1 MRSLLTKRAGKLIRL
16 MLKPVKVSADVY
28 DLCKKAY
35 YYSQNSDE
43 SFDMTIGPITGLWR
57 IGFPD
62 AHKPT

>member
-1 MRSLLTKRAGKLIRL
+1 

-43 SFDMTIGPITGLWR
+43 SFDMAIGPITSLWR

>member
-1 MRSLLTKRAGKLIRL
+1 
-16 MLKPVKVSADVY
+16 MLKLVKVSADVY

-43 SFDMTIGPITGLWR
+43 SFDMAIGPITSLWR